1 MEEPKDQM
9 EAGCSVVVCFL
20 LGVGVT
26 IERNTAEV
34 QCRSR
39 GYPASLLQSDT
50 FGEEKCV
57 RWRGDEGVTWNGERI
72 RGGCGSTKRHGKWR
86 MENGTPVS
94 PVPPELRLPSV
105 SPQTTKRSAS
115 SSFDDILSD
124 ISLKSA
130 DLAPQLPPHTC
141 HPQVNYLRLQ
151 AASHLLRCIR
161 LAPWVNYVVPFI
173 SKGPRKW
180 SSALLDSVGGQQM

>member
-9 EAGCSVVVCFL
+9 EAGYSVVVCFL

-57 RWRGDEGVTWNGERI
+57 RWRGDEGVTWNGERR
-72 RGGCGSTKRHGKWR
+72 RGGVGLQKG
-86 MENGTPVS
+86 MENGEWKMEPQVH
-94 PVPPELRLPSV
+94 PFLPSSGSRPFLHKQQNGQQARV
-105 SPQTTKRSAS
+105 
-115 SSFDDILSD
+115 FDDMLSD

-151 AASHLLRCIR
+151 GRQ
-161 LAPWVNYVVPFI
+161 PP
-173 SKGPRKW
+173 
-180 SSALLDSVGGQQM
+180 SALYPIGSLGQLCGAFYLERSSKVVFGLA